1 MPKNTDNTFRYAGF
15 TNPNYTQ
22 VPDDVFDVIAPEL
35 TEAELRV
42 LLYIVRRTFGF
53 KKDRDAISL
62 TQMVEGIRARDGRV
76 LDKGTGMSRRG
87 VMKGCA
93 GLIDKAIITVEKRMS
108 ELGDNEI
115 NIYSLHFR
123 EAAEVGNVVPYGRE
137 PSAPGVGNEVAP
149 QETVEQETDIN
160 LSKVRK
166 TSSPK
171 EKKSETGSAVPASRE
186 PATRRNPT
194 PPASTAMES
203 AGAILN
209 RRTPRQPIYDEDRD
223 RILAY
228 LQDISRLLND
238 QAPLKSSVS
247 RAYGL
252 YQRSGK
258 PIEIFC
264 EALYQARAITQE
276 RSASIRG
283 QASTAQGGL
292 ARKSKM
298 AYFFSVLEDLLGL
311 KPPEDHTTYP
321 KSSPTG

>member
-1 MPKNTDNTFRYAGF
+1 MPKNNENTFRYDGF

-93 GLIDKAIITVEKRMS
+93 GLIEKGIVTVEKRMS
-108 ELGDNEI
+108 DQGDNEI
-115 NIYSLHFR
+115 NIYSLHFCDTHV
-123 EAAEVGNVVPYGRE
+123 VGNVVPYGRE
-137 PSAPGVGNEVAP
+137 PSAPRVGNQVAP
-149 QETVEQETDIN
+149 QETVEQKTDFNHSRI
-160 LSKVRK
+160 RK

-171 EKKSETGSAVPASRE
+171 KTIQETS
-186 PATRRNPT
+186 
-194 PPASTAMES
+194 PASTTAPTSTVPSTPPPDPAAMES
-203 AGAILN
+203 AGSILK
-209 RRTPRQPIYDEDRD
+209 RRTPPRPTYDDDRD

-238 QAPLKSSVS
+238 QAPLQSSVT
-247 RAYGL
+247 RAYHL
-252 YQRSGK
+252 YQQSGK
-258 PIEIFC
+258 PIEVFC
-264 EALYQARAITQE
+264 ELLYQARAITQE

-283 QASTAQGGL
+283 QGSSTGRGGP
-292 ARKSKM
+292 RKGKVG
-298 AYFFSVLEDLLGL
+298 YFFAVLEDLLGL
-311 KPPEDHTTYP
+311 KPPDDHTTYP
-321 KSSPTG
+321 KGSA